1 MRLFRAAS
9 PAGFAWNYS
18 KTLAQTAA
26 FWGFFLVVLPAVVAG
41 VEDGVGLPQFEPQR
55 TLAVVVF
62 AAFGTLGLASGF
74 SMARAGEGTPLPM
87 DAPRRLVVVG
97 PYRYIRNPMA
107 VAGLAQGVATALW
120 FGSPAVIAYVVI
132 GGVAWDRVIRPLE
145 EADLEE
151 RFGADFRAYRFAV
164 PCWRFRRT
172 AYRPT

>member
-41 VEDGVGLPQFEPQR
+41 VEDGIGLPQFEPQR

-74 SMARAGEGTPLPM
+74 MEPLLPVGATRGAHVPRSESGLQIALELFGVFHVAGE
-87 DAPRRLVVVG
+87 
-97 PYRYIRNPMA
+97 I
-107 VAGLAQGVATALW
+107 LAEIHILA
-120 FGSPAVIAYVVI
+120 I
-132 GGVAWDRVIRPLE
+132 
-145 EADLEE
+145 
-151 RFGADFRAYRFAV
+151 
-164 PCWRFRRT
+164 
-172 AYRPT
+172 